1 MLFDLFAKMQ
11 QEGNRALEAG
21 FPLPAY
27 DCAMFA
33 SHAFNVLDARK
44 AISATERQNYI
55 LKIRELAKAC
65 ATLYK
70 EQEPMRQERLEKAK
84 TLKSAES

>member
-1 MLFDLFAKMQ
+1 ML
-11 QEGNRALEAG
+11 
-21 FPLPAY
+21 
-27 DCAMFA
+27 C
-33 SHAFNVLDARK
+33 NVVDDRK
-44 AISATERQNYI
+44 AMSATYRQNYI